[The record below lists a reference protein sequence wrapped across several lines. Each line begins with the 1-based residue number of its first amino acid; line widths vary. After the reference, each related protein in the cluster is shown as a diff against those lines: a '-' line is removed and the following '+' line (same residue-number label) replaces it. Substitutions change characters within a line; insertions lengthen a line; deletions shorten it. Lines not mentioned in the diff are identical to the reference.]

1 MFLKFYKNNRGF
13 ALIEALIYVAVLS
26 VIILVIST
34 FFLWVNKASIK
45 ATVMEE
51 TLNNA
56 NKAMEMIVYEIK
68 TCQEIYQPTSV
79 FSNDNGQL
87 SLKTNEFKPDGESAT
102 IIDFFICNDSRI
114 CLKKESQN
122 PIFLTSGSVN
132 VEKLKFDLVFNDDLE
147 PSVSIDLQ
155 VDYDNPLEKP
165 EYQHSVNL
173 KTTTTLRNY

>member
-1 MFLKFYKNNRGF
+1 MFLKFDKNSRGF
-13 ALIEALIYVAVLS
+13 TLIEAIIYIAVLS
-26 VIILVIST
+26 VMILVVST

-56 NKAMEMIVYEIK
+56 SKAMELIVYEIK
-68 TCQEIYQPTSV
+68 TSQEIYQPTSI
-79 FSNDNGQL
+79 FSNDIGQI

-102 IIDFFICNDSRI
+102 IIDFFICNNNRI

-122 PIFLTSGSVN
+122 PIFLTSESVS
-132 VEKLKFDLVFNDDLE
+132 VEKLKFDLVFNDELE
-147 PSVSIDLQ
+147 PTVTIDLQ
-155 VDYDNPLEKP
+155 VDYNSPLEKP
-165 EYQHSVNL
+165 EYQYSVNL